1 MKKKAALLQE
11 LSLKSTPKTPQNTCR
26 KCGELGLPS
35 TCLVNYHDRKK
46 NFAKE
51 QQEFFT
57 KDVNCLKC
65 VKCGHSW
72 IPAKEK
78 SPMELFQER
87 VAKNTEKYVKYV
99 MTRCEELARKGYG
112 SVLIKIDRTTDIFM
126 QIESDNKGYSAD
138 HVVSLLLAEG
148 FKLKQ
153 GDDFYDAVSYI
164 LTWSDLNLPEAPDS
178 EKIGMAY
185 K

>member
-1 MKKKAALLQE
+1 MKKAALLQE
-11 LSLKSTPKTPQNTCR
+11 LSLKSVPKTPQNTCR

-35 TCLVNYHDRKK
+35 TCLVNYHDRRK

-78 SPMELFQER
+78 SPMDILQER

-112 SVLIKIDRTTDIFM
+112 SVEIIIDMTTDMFYM
-126 QIESDNKGYSAD
+126 IESESNGYSAKR
-138 HVVSLLLAEG
+138 VIQMLLAEG
-148 FKLKQ
+148 FKLKR
-153 GDDFYDAVSYI
+153 GEDFYDAASYI